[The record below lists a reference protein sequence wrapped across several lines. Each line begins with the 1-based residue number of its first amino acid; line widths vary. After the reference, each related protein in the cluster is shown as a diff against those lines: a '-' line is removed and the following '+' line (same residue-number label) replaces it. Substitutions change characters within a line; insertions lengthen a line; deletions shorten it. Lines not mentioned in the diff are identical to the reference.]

1 MLHESKTE
9 FTIFLGGFFVLFMVY
24 MMGNNAKNSY
34 FSEKKNLEGFSREAE
49 SLAALKSK
57 FGDKKIMDKTIKT
70 LNRIV
75 RATKDSKKSDS
86 RVLLY
91 ENLSI
96 TTLNNLT
103 RKIGNSTLNIK
114 KLEIT
119 RINDTSATLRLEI
132 KR

>member
-1 MLHESKTE
+1 MSQKQSLL
-9 FTIFLGGFFVLFMVY
+9 FFIAAFFVLFMVY
-24 MMGNNAKNSY
+24 MMGNNAKNAY
-34 FSEKKNLEGFSREAE
+34 FNEKENLESFTKEAK

-57 FGDKKIMDKTIKT
+57 FGDKKNMDKTIKT

-75 RATKDSKKSDS
+75 RVTKDFKKSDA

-91 ENLSI
+91 ENLSTI
-96 TTLNNLT
+96 TLNNLT

-132 KR
+132 KK